1 MLPLEFLAVVLP
13 SAGHGHYCVAELST
27 PKKSHVFKTT
37 LGDLQ
42 PTLDKFNSVPYD
54 TYVAMATFEEPGK
67 RIAKNARFLRS
78 LFIDIDCNHK
88 LDIPDAEGNIA
99 PREYPSAKAA
109 VHAIDKFLEDSGLGE
124 LGQPWLASSGAG
136 VHAYWPLSDDVSVED
151 WKPIA
156 ENFKSLCKQYGLEID
171 FTVTADAA
179 RVMRVI
185 DTTNTGTKG
194 IKKVRGVTRSKL
206 VSQGDIFDL
215 DDLAKAIRTKLVAP
229 SFETKQALMLPGA
242 RPNAAKSSTALKL
255 FADSKTSFKKILN
268 ASVQGTGCGQLVY
281 YMENATKD
289 GLEPLWRGLLSWAKC
304 CEDDGLKYA
313 QRLSDM
319 HPYEPER
326 MQQKWQEI
334 KGPYPCLK
342 MDGENPGICSS
353 CPHFGKITNP
363 LGLGRVVEFDTT
375 EKEISLAPREV
386 QPEYHDESS
395 VDEELDAYYEAE
407 DSEAAAAPTVT
418 RPSAPRGFGYGR
430 TGGVYMER
438 SDEDADGKTTTK
450 QIMLLPFDLFVVRLL
465 KANNEHTVHMI
476 YDRKEGPQEIML
488 PQKAVVSK
496 DETVK
501 SLASQNVI
509 AQFGAGND
517 KNLFE
522 YVRACVNEA
531 STNQQAVK
539 VPDHCGWQEDN
550 SYVHNYKVFRPHKKT
565 VSMPM
570 QGMENVNHGMNAYGT
585 MEQWQKFMNMLIA
598 KEMYEVLTI
607 FLCSASAPLMR
618 FTGINGLTYHFT
630 SRGSG
635 TGKSLGLDAGASLW
649 GSPLGYRVSRD
660 TSPVAFQ
667 QRLGL
672 LHSSPLITD
681 EITQKNRNAEMEW
694 LPSFLFDMA
703 EGKGKERMEAGSNR
717 ERINT
722 TYWRTVA
729 LLTSNN
735 PAVDYLT
742 GTRAHSSEGELR
754 RLLELTMETQLS
766 WTPDEVT
773 IIKSLAD
780 NCGHAAPVFIQ
791 YMVDNFDK
799 VRELTNLTTARMY
812 KELEATNDERYW
824 MAGVGTAMA
833 AGILLGPKHTNVVN
847 LPLRNILEVFRGM
860 VDNMREH
867 TRKSQ
872 RAATDILNMFVREN
886 YGKMVNVVY
895 LDHKIQVL
903 ANGLDASTDND
914 LAENKSMTR
923 TVVMGRV
930 ERGVTV
936 GMTDFYIEE
945 RVMRAFCSGKSFGYS
960 DFKRQIEKVYPTKY
974 CRKNLTAKTD
984 GPDMRVQAICISQPQ
999 SDAQADADA
1008 DALDNAD

>member
-27 PKKSHVFKTT
+27 IKKKHVFKPTI
-37 LGDLQ
+37 GELQ
-42 PTLDKFNSVPYD
+42 QALDTFNNAQHD

-67 RIAKNARFLRS
+67 RLADNARYLRS

-88 LDIPDAEGNIA
+88 LDIPDAEGNVA
-99 PREYPSAKAA
+99 SKEYPSAKEAVAA
-109 VHAIDKFLEDSGLGE
+109 LAQFLSESELGA
-124 LGQPWLASSGAG
+124 LGQPWLASSGGG

-156 ENFKSLCKQYGLEID
+156 ENFKSLCRQFGLGID
-171 FTVTADAA
+171 FTVTADSA
-179 RVMRVI
+179 RVMRMVGS
-185 DTTNTGTKG
+185 TNTGVKG
-194 IKKVRGVTRSKL
+194 VKQVRGATRAKL
-206 VSQGDIFDL
+206 MSQGDIFEL
-215 DDLAKAIRTKLVAP
+215 DDLARAIREKLVAP

-242 RPNAAKSSTALKL
+242 RPTGAKSAAALKL
-255 FADSKTSFKKILN
+255 FADSKTSFKKLLDK
-268 ASVQGTGCGQLVY
+268 SVQGTGCGQLVY
-281 YMENATKD
+281 YMENATQD

-304 CEDDGLKYA
+304 CEDDGQKYA

-342 MDGENPGICSS
+342 MDGENPGICTS
-353 CPHFGKITNP
+353 CPHFGKVTNP

-375 EKEISLAPREV
+375 EKEISLAPRA
-386 QPEYHDESS
+386 PEPQYEEQALDEAL
-395 VDEELDAYYEAE
+395 DEYYEAE
-407 DSEAAAAPTVT
+407 ASDSHDTAPSVK

-430 TGGVYMER
+430 TGGVYM
-438 SDEDADGKTTTK
+438 DKGIEDADGNTTTK
-450 QIMLLPFDLFVVRLL
+450 QIMLLPYDLFVMRLL
-465 KANNEHTVHMI
+465 KANNDHTVHMV
-476 YDRKEGPQEIML
+476 YDRKEGPQDIML
-488 PQKAVVSK
+488 PQRAVVSK

-501 SLASQNVI
+501 SLAAQNVI
-509 AQFGAGND
+509 AQFGSGND

-531 STNQQAVK
+531 SANQYAVK
-539 VPDHCGWQEDN
+539 VPDHAGWQEDS
-550 SYVHNYKVFRPHKKT
+550 SYVHNGMLFKPRSRPLP
-565 VSMPM
+565 MPM
-570 QGMENVNHGMNAYGT
+570 PGLENVNNSTRPAGT
-585 MEQWQKFMNMLIA
+585 MEQWQKFMNMLIR
-598 KEMYEVLTI
+598 KELYDILTI

-635 TGKSLGLDAGASLW
+635 TGKSLGLDAGASIW
-649 GSPLGYRVSRD
+649 GRPLEYRVSRD
-660 TSPVAFQ
+660 TSPVALQ

-672 LHSSPLITD
+672 LHSAPLITD
-681 EITQKNRNAEMEW
+681 EVTQKNRNADMEW

-703 EGKGKERMEAGSNR
+703 EGKGKERMEAGANK

-729 LLTSNN
+729 MLTSNN

-754 RLLELTMETQLS
+754 RLLELVMETELS
-766 WTPDEVT
+766 WDDEE
-773 IIKSLAD
+773 IDLIKGLAE
-780 NCGHAAPVFIQ
+780 NCGHAGPIYIQ
-791 YMVDNFDK
+791 YLVDNFDK
-799 VRELTNLTTARMY
+799 VRELTNLTTQRMY
-812 KELEATNDERYW
+812 KELDATNDERYW
-824 MAGVGTAMA
+824 MAGVGTAIA
-833 AGILLGPKHTNVVN
+833 AGILFGPKHTGIVH
-847 LPLRNILEVFRGM
+847 LPLKPILEVFRGM
-860 VDNMREH
+860 VNSIREH
-867 TRKSQ
+867 TRGSKRS
-872 RAATDILNMFVREN
+872 ASDILNMFIREN

-895 LDHKIQVL
+895 LDQKIQVL
-903 ANGLDASTDND
+903 ANGLNASDAND

-945 RVMRAFCSGKSFGYS
+945 RVIRAFCSSKSFGYA
-960 DFKRQIEKVYPTKY
+960 DFKKQIERTFPTKY

-984 GPDMRVQAICISQPQ
+984 GPEMRVQAICISQPQ
-999 SDAQADADA
+999 SSTDATGALDDAD
-1008 DALDNAD
+1008 